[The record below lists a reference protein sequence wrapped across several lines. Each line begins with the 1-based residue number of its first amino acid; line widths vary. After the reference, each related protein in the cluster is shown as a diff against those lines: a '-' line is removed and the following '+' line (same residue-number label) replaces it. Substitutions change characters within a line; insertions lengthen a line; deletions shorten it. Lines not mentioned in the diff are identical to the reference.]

1 MARITGMMVYFA
13 ALIVVILFGVV
24 GTYIIGS
31 HGGFNVRIN
40 NLLDATYF
48 TVITLSTIG
57 YGDIYP
63 VTPTAKIFVIFLI
76 IGGLGVFLGAVAAIT
91 SEFMNRRIENL
102 SGRLTSFEKRILN
115 NHVILVGS
123 STTNTYLAEKLSESN
138 TKFIIVTNNPNNAE
152 HFKRLGYRVYISDST
167 SIVDMKDFEPAKA
180 KAIVI
185 DLQDSSR
192 AIYALL
198 VAKELAGKAK
208 IVVIAPTKDA
218 EHHLRNIAAGRAL
231 VVNPADIAASTI
243 NESIFK

>member
-1 MARITGMMVYFA
+1 
-13 ALIVVILFGVV
+13 LFGII

-31 HGGFNVRIN
+31 HGGFNVKVN

-48 TVITLSTIG
+48 TIVTLSTIG

-63 VTPTAKIFVIFLI
+63 VTPTAKIFVILLI
-76 IGGLGVFLGAVAAIT
+76 IVGLGVFLGAIGAIS

-102 SGRLTSFEKRILN
+102 SGRLTAFEKRAMN
-115 NHVILVGS
+115 KHVVLVGS
-123 STTNTYLAEKLSESN
+123 GNTNTYLAEKLFEAN
-138 TKFIIVTNNPNNAE
+138 AKFILLTNDADKAD
-152 HFKRLGYRVYISDST
+152 HFKRLGYRAYVTDST
-167 SIVDMKDFEPAKA
+167 SITDMKDFELGKS

-185 DLQDSSR
+185 DLKDSSR

-198 VAKELAGKAK
+198 VAKELAETAK

-231 VVNPADIAASTI
+231 IVNPADIAANTI
-243 NESIFK
+243 SESIFK